1 MSTVAAGND
10 TAVGAV
16 QLYVD
21 GVAKGDAAKL
31 EQAFNEGAWMFGTL
45 AGQRLDMPISEMTKL
60 IVGKPADVDGTF
72 RANVRSVEEEGDV
85 AVVTLEE
92 EGFWGTLSFVDF
104 FSVARIDGSWKIVN
118 KIFAHT
124 GGEPP
129 AA

>member
-31 EQAFNEGAWMFGTL
+31 EEAFNDGAWMFGTIG
-45 AGQRLDMPISEMTKL
+45 GQRLDMPISEMIKL
-60 IVGKPADVDGTF
+60 VVDKPADVDGTF
-72 RANVRSVEEEGDV
+72 RATVRSVEEEGDV

-118 KIFAHT
+118 KVFAHT
-124 GGEPP
+124 GGTPP
-129 AA
+129 S

>member
-31 EQAFNEGAWMFGTL
+31 EQGFDERAWMFGTVG
-45 AGQRLDMPISEMTKL
+45 GQRLDMPITEMIKM
-60 IVGKPADVDGTF
+60 IVEKPADVDGTF

-85 AVVTLEE
+85 AVVVLEE

-104 FSVARIDGSWKIVN
+104 FSLARIDGSWKIVN
-118 KIFAHT
+118 KAFAHT

-129 AA
+129 A